1 MVRIHPPPPR
11 RRVLHIVR
19 DGVFFFKANAISP
32 SFRRSSLSKPN
43 PLRWASV
50 WGLAMSFFIKNSSF
64 AHSAAHRFRRTNA
77 ALVCTAIKALCG
89 AAIFLIA
96 PTKAQ
101 RSGLCEERTSKETQ
115 RGMPAPG
122 RPEWSGLCEDETGGF
137 RRWLSL
143 GSPRHFVALLPTPFV
158 PAGHFPLIGGIG
170 PLARGA
176 LRCAQRTSQTKWG
189 PQIELTFATSV

>member
-1 MVRIHPPPPR
+1 MSCTRVIDFWHEGKNLQWYSMTR

-50 WGLAMSFFIKNSSF
+50 WGLATSFFIKNSSF
-64 AHSAAHRFRRTNA
+64 AHSAAHCFCRTNA

-89 AAIFLIA
+89 AAVFLIA

-101 RSGLCEERTSKETQ
+101 RSGLCEERTSSAVGQ
-115 RGMPAPG
+115 
-122 RPEWSGLCEDETGGF
+122 GLCPCRLVNGGPPHGASPTGQA
-137 RRWLSL
+137 RRMACW
-143 GSPRHFVALLPTPFV
+143 AL
-158 PAGHFPLIGGIG
+158 
-170 PLARGA
+170 
-176 LRCAQRTSQTKWG
+176 K
-189 PQIELTFATSV
+189 